1 MTMNVGDITPGKNI
15 VKNIFV
21 EEDSDLL

>member
-1 MTMNVGDITPGKNI
+1 MNVGDITPEKNI

-21 EEDSDLL
+21 EEDPDLL